1 MHVKPLVYKS
11 LSKITWFTKTSSKRK
26 SRSKNQVNCQV
37 SVQRRIAMKAV
48 IVICLLLVIAG
59 SSNAQYVSTF
69 GDEPMPEQ
77 PLNQRPRESAKN
89 YKQRARLE
97 KLLPR
102 RLWKDQY

>member
-1 MHVKPLVYKS
+1 MSSHWSIKAYQKS
-11 LSKITWFTKTSSKRK
+11 LGSQKHLPRGNLEAKTKSTVKYQSKD
-26 SRSKNQVNCQV
+26 
-37 SVQRRIAMKAV
+37 AMKAV